1 MEFSINALNKME
13 DDLNSAISSILKQVS
28 VSTVED
34 LNPTVIAN
42 KLNKNP
48 LAKIVNDALKLMN
61 SNLRIC
67 KSAAAKIDELK
78 SEKLADQKALIEC
91 QQKQLDSVKSTVK
104 TEMKTWSEIVKTN
117 MGQNPST
124 VTLTNSDDVKS
135 VLSRSNLLKKSPE
148 EYFRKLYLAPDR
160 TPEERKEHQKLVSEM
175 KRRIESEPERVTAV
189 VLFVILLAGFCPAAP
204 IYSTQENDAFLETG
218 EEKGELDIEAPKT
231 PKLRYFYQKRSEE
244 GKDEDPKLQYFY
256 QIRSQEDK
264 EKKPKLR
271 YFYQK
276 REENKDTKP
285 KLRHFYQK
293 REENKDTKPKLRY
306 FFQKREEN
314 KDTKPKLRYFYKK
327 REDNKD
333 TKPKLR
339 YFFQKREENKDTK
352 PKLRYF
358 YQKRE
363 ENKDTKSKLRYF
375 FQKRQE
381 NKDTKP
387 KLRYFYQKREEN
399 KDTKPKL
406 RNFYRKRGEN

>member
-117 MGQNPST
+117 MGQNPSANVIKKVVRST
-124 VTLTNSDDVKS
+124 VDQNERNKSFIIHGATEKEDKRPEDILTDVFFDLNNQVDSVSMRPQVVSVRRIGVQKSDKSVARPIRVTLTNSDDVKS

-175 KRRIESEPERVTAV
+175 KRRIESEPERYHYIKDRRVISVDKRLSTADD
-189 VLFVILLAGFCPAAP
+189 
-204 IYSTQENDAFLETG
+204 STENAN
-218 EEKGELDIEAPKT
+218 P
-231 PKLRYFYQKRSEE
+231 
-244 GKDEDPKLQYFY
+244 
-256 QIRSQEDK
+256 
-264 EKKPKLR
+264 
-271 YFYQK
+271 
-276 REENKDTKP
+276 
-285 KLRHFYQK
+285 
-293 REENKDTKPKLRY
+293 
-306 FFQKREEN
+306 
-314 KDTKPKLRYFYKK
+314 
-327 REDNKD
+327 
-333 TKPKLR
+333 
-339 YFFQKREENKDTK
+339 
-352 PKLRYF
+352 
-358 YQKRE
+358 
-363 ENKDTKSKLRYF
+363 
-375 FQKRQE
+375 
-381 NKDTKP
+381 
-387 KLRYFYQKREEN
+387 
-399 KDTKPKL
+399 
-406 RNFYRKRGEN
+406 